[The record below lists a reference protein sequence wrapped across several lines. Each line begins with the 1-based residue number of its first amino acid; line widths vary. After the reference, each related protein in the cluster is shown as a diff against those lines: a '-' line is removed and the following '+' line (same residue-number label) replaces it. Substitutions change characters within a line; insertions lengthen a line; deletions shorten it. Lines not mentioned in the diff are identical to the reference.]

1 MHIHPTICIAKEE
14 KMF

>member
-1 MHIHPTICIAKEE
+1 MHIHPTICIAKEQ